1 MFTVQYKSFL
11 NFFRFYGILPLPGKS
26 AKNLFSLLWLSVSP
40 VYVWW
45 GVEIDMIS
53 VHWIDNLVDI
63 MYFANY
69 QLMFLT
75 EIIVLL
81 LSIFYRSVH
90 AEIFKLFSE
99 IDIEIGKFTKIGYD
113 SSRSINGTRIG
124 FLIFYTICSMSV
136 IIFYYIDNTE
146 YVMEWLPTMIVSHMI
161 HVKVLSFCF
170 FVEMLSERLTY
181 LQKVLNKHAKNIEIQ
196 RKLLQIHDDIYHTSR
211 LIHRSHGLL
220 ITLVIAVYS
229 CSSLNGLYNLFL
241 KLSNLHPEYGYLDV
255 CYGTMSDGLMIF
267 VICQTSSKLEK
278 TNKTFIGEVN
288 NLNSR
293 NRSVFFETFSIK
305 VMRHKINMN
314 GHGTLHLCNSLIV
327 EVLSLTIPFFIFIIQ
342 FEIFFDGY

>member
-1 MFTVQYKSFL
+1 MFTVQYIRFI
-11 NFFRFYGILPLPGKS
+11 NFFRFYGILPFPGKS
-26 AKNLFSLLWLSVSP
+26 AKNLISLLWLSVSP
-40 VYVWW
+40 IYVWW

-53 VHWIDNLVDI
+53 VHWINNLVDI

-75 EIIVLL
+75 EIFVLL
-81 LSIFYRSVH
+81 LSIYYRNVH
-90 AEIFKLFSE
+90 EKIFKLFSKIDSE
-99 IDIEIGKFTKIGYD
+99 IDKLTKIDYD

-136 IIFYYIDNTE
+136 IIFYYIDSIE

-170 FVEMLSERLTY
+170 FVEMLSERLKY
-181 LQKVLNKHAKNIEIQ
+181 LLKVLNESSQNFETQI
-196 RKLLQIHDDIYHTSR
+196 KLLQIHDDIYHSSR
-211 LIHRSHGLL
+211 LIHQSHGLV

-229 CSSLNGLYNLFL
+229 CSSLNGLYCLFL

-267 VICQTSSKLEK
+267 VICHTCNKLEK
-278 TNKTFIGEVN
+278 ANRTFIGEMH
-288 NLNSR
+288 NLISR
-293 NRSVFFETFSIK
+293 NRNVFLETFAIK
-305 VMRHKINMN
+305 VVRQKVYMN
-314 GHGTLHLCNSLIV
+314 GPGTLHLCNSLIV
-327 EVLSLTIPFFIFIIQ
+327 ELLSLTIPFFIFIIQ